1 MFGTRSDSWVAAQ
14 MISLCTASSL
24 KSSAYEQTVTSL
36 EMGESEKNI
45 DSVPRYRLFATSD
58 RRKSVQYTGQVTW

>member
-14 MISLCTASSL
+14 MISLCTASRL
-24 KSSAYEQTVTSL
+24 KSSAYELTVTSL